1 MKILQVSNG
10 FPPRENA
17 GVELYTFYL
26 AQALAGLNHGV
37 HIFCR
42 EEAPEKEEFSTTE
55 EEWKG
60 LRITR
65 VVNNL
70 TKISNPRIF
79 YDNPFFDRIFLTLLE
94 KEKPDLVHFQHFIAL
109 SARLLRMA
117 EEAGCSVALT
127 LHDYFLLCH
136 RVQLLKKDRRLCQ
149 GPLYG
154 LECASCVDGVLPP
167 RDLRTALFLHLKDH
181 LPFPAIKRMKRFL
194 IPAKHLSDP
203 GYEVFHRYRFMYEI
217 LKVPEII
224 LTPSRFVRDYVL
236 KYYPFIESKT
246 RALPLGVFPEDSK
259 SPQARMEVE
268 DGKVRFCYFGNILPS
283 KGLHIL
289 VEAFKALPQG
299 KAFLTIYGSR
309 NIWTE
314 TYYDQLKRQANGFPI
329 DFRPS
334 FQRENLS
341 KALSDQDVVV
351 LPSLWPETFSL
362 MIREANSLGLPV
374 IASNIGA
381 IPEAVREGMNGFLFT
396 PGSVESLKRCM
407 LRFMGEPGLIQQM
420 ASQMPRVKT
429 MAEHAREM
437 VGVYEKILEKKRIDH
452 RGLFSAGG

>member
-26 AQALAGLNHGV
+26 SQALAQLKHGV
-37 HIFCR
+37 SVVCR
-42 EEAPEKEEFSTTE
+42 EEDPEKEEFSSTE
-55 EEWKG
+55 EEWEG
-60 LRITR
+60 LRVTR

-70 TKISNPRIF
+70 TRISDSRVF
-79 YDNPFFDRIFLTLLE
+79 YDNHFFDRIFSTILE

-109 SARLLRMA
+109 SAHLLRMA
-117 EEAGCSVALT
+117 RDAGSSVALT

-136 RVQLLKKDRRLCQ
+136 RVQLLKKDHRLCQ

-167 RDLRTALFLHLKDH
+167 SDARTRLFLRLKDR
-181 LPFPAIKRMKRFL
+181 LPFPVIKWMKRFFISPKYL
-194 IPAKHLSDP
+194 DAP

-224 LTPSRFVRDYVL
+224 LTPSRFVKDYIL

-246 RALPLGVFPEDSK
+246 LALPLGIFPEDSK
-259 SPQARMEVE
+259 VPLQKKIESR
-268 DGKVRFCYFGNILPS
+268 DGRVRFCYFGNILPS
-283 KGLHIL
+283 KGLHVL
-289 VEAFKALPQG
+289 LDAFKALPQD

-314 TYYDQLKRQANGFPI
+314 TYYDQLKRQAGRFPV

-334 FQRENLS
+334 FKRGNLPE
-341 KALSDQDVVV
+341 ALSDQDVVV

-374 IASNIGA
+374 IASSIGA
-381 IPEAVREGMNGFLFT
+381 IPEAVQEGENGFLFA
-396 PGSVESLKRCM
+396 PGDVESLKERM
-407 LRFMGEPGLIQQM
+407 LRFVREPRLIEQM
-420 ASQMPRVKT
+420 ASRMPRIKT
-429 MAEHAREM
+429 MAEHAGEM
-437 VGVYEKILEKKRIDH
+437 VAAYEKILDKRK
-452 RGLFSAGG
+452 

>member
-1 MKILQVSNG
+1 MKILHVSNG

-26 AQALAGLNHGV
+26 SQALARLKHGV
-37 HIFCR
+37 SVVCR
-42 EEAPEKEEFSTTE
+42 EEDPEKEEFSATE
-55 EEWKG
+55 EEWEG
-60 LRITR
+60 LRINR

-70 TKISNPRIF
+70 TRISDPRVF
-79 YDNPFFDRIFLTLLE
+79 YDNPFFDRVFSAILE

-117 EEAGCSVALT
+117 RDAGCSVALT

-136 RVQLLKKDRRLCQ
+136 RVQLLKKDHRLCV

-167 RDLRTALFLHLKDH
+167 RDARTTLFLRLKDR
-181 LPFPAIKRMKRFL
+181 LPFPAIKWMKRFF
-194 IPAKHLSDP
+194 IPSKYLGDP

-224 LTPSRFVRDYVL
+224 LTPSRFVRNYIL
-236 KYYPFIESKT
+236 SYYPFIEPKT
-246 RALPLGVFPEDSK
+246 LALPLGIFAEDSK
-259 SPQARMEVE
+259 APLRKKIESP
-268 DGKVRFCYFGNILPS
+268 DGKVRFCYFGTVLPS
-283 KGLHIL
+283 KGLHVL
-289 VEAFKALPQG
+289 LDAFKALPQG

-314 TYYDQLKRQANGFPI
+314 TYYDQLKRQAGGFPV

-334 FQRENLS
+334 FKRNNLPE
-341 KALSDQDVVV
+341 ALSDQDVVV

-374 IASNIGA
+374 IASSIGA
-381 IPEAVREGMNGFLFT
+381 IPEAVEEGRNGFLFA
-396 PGSVESLKRCM
+396 PGNAESLKERM
-407 LRFMGEPGLIQQM
+407 LRFIREPRLIGQM
-420 ASQMPRVKT
+420 ASRMPKIKT
-429 MAEHAREM
+429 MAEHALEM
-437 VGVYEKILEKKRIDH
+437 VAVYEKILEKKR
-452 RGLFSAGG
+452 